1 MAPST
6 AVLSNHHKI
15 TTKEKNKLR
24 KPAVEKMRRDR
35 INSSIEQLKLLLE
48 KEFHKEQP
56 NVKLEKADIL
66 EMTVTYLRKQRLPN
80 FNNPVHVKRELPMDF
95 KDGYSRCY
103 SEVLDFLSLHQKH
116 QAAELKLINCCKS
129 TEAVCISSPSPMKC
143 SEEKQEDLSI
153 NDNIWRP
160 W

>member
-6 AVLSNHHKI
+6 AVFDHKMSP
-15 TTKEKNKLR
+15 KEKNKLR

-35 INSSIEQLKLLLE
+35 INSSIEQLKVLME

-80 FNNPVHVKRELPMDF
+80 TNDPVLVKQEGAMEF
-95 KDGYSRCY
+95 KDGYSQCF
-103 SEVLDFLSLHQKH
+103 SEVLDFLSIHPNH
-116 QAAELKLINCCKS
+116 QAAGLKVMTHYKS
-129 TEAVCISSPSPMKC
+129 METEGRILSPSPLKKC
-143 SEEKQEDLSI
+143 KGKQADLVKTEA
-153 NDNIWRP
+153 IWRP